1 MSQEGESKRLSKKGF
16 VTQTPEGDLLLV
28 NEKGDAYKVNES
40 VVAVWNIFEDKTVNE
55 VINEIASQINVDPN
69 EIKPAIEQLT
79 AQLVEA
85 ELLA

>member
-1 MSQEGESKRLSKKGF
+1 MSQEESRKLSKKGF

-40 VVAVWNIFEDKTVNE
+40 VVAVWNIFEDKTVTE
-55 VINEIASQINVDPN
+55 VINEIATQINVDPN

>member
-1 MSQEGESKRLSKKGF
+1 MSQEENKKLSKRGF
-16 VTQTPEGDLLLV
+16 VTQTPEGELLLV
-28 NEKGDAYKVNES
+28 NEKGEAYKVNES

-55 VINEIASQINVDPN
+55 VIDEIANQINVDPN

-79 AQLVEA
+79 AQLLEA